1 MTGDAIMLRQHPHT
15 KLFALLFLIG
25 CGETITPPESSPYR
39 EGEPGLAAHKGGQ
52 GRRILL
58 RDRCGG
64 ESWIPF
70 GGCLID
76 GKVERPE
83 WLARVQETGSHPAW
97 KNTPKATA
105 VETGTTLEVVNVGG
119 RGHTFTR
126 VATFGGGILPVLNT
140 REDTRIPAPECLG
153 GLVNIRGAGG
163 SVTHTFTGVGEQR
176 YQCCFHPW
184 MRTTVKV
191 THAHGN

>member
-1 MTGDAIMLRQHPHT
+1 MPSTHSPT
-15 KLFALLFLIG
+15 KLFALLVLIG
-25 CGETITPPESSPYR
+25 CGETVAPPESAPSLK
-39 EGEPGLAAHKGGQ
+39 GEPSFAVDNGDP
-52 GRRILL
+52 GRRIFL

-64 ESWIPF
+64 DSWLPF

-76 GKVERPE
+76 GTVERPE
-83 WLARVQETGSHPAW
+83 WLARVQETGSHPLW
-97 KNTPKATA
+97 KNSPVATA

-119 RGHTFTR
+119 RGHSFTR
-126 VATFGGGILPVLNT
+126 VANFGGGILPVLNT
-140 REDTRIPAPECLG
+140 RDDTRIPAPECFG
-153 GLVNIRGAGG
+153 AIVNIPGAGG
-163 SVTHTFTGVGEQR
+163 SVMHTLTGVGEQN